1 MTGPSFHQVVQA
13 IDRADI
19 EDVKRHRLMLLTI
32 GRRYLDAG
40 DGLTPHGVEALDHYV
55 TMIARS
61 AIGEADCLTYADI
74 LAQVVATG

>member
-1 MTGPSFHQVVQA
+1 MMDPSFHQVVQA
-13 IDRADI
+13 IDQADI
-19 EDVKRHRLMLLTI
+19 EEVQRHRLMLLAI

-55 TMIARS
+55 TMVARS

-74 LAQVVATG
+74 LALVEATG